1 MPSQQKPLN
10 LAKELER
17 KFPAEVLSTLRE
29 VGKFA
34 SQMGMT
40 AYAVGGFVRDLLL
53 GTPTLDIDIVI
64 EGNGIALAQKLAKMW
79 QADLT
84 VHERFLTATLQW
96 QLREPKSASTHAPIH
111 ACTLSRL
118 DIATARKE
126 RYPSPAALPEVEPA
140 SILDDLWRRD
150 FTINA
155 MAICLDPKRFGELVD
170 PTGGFND
177 LQRGIIRVL
186 HERSF
191 VDDPT
196 RIFRAVRYEQRFG
209 FKIERKTL
217 RLICHARDESL
228 LTKLSRDRIKHE
240 LWRML
245 QERDPTKPMRR
256 LSKLRI
262 LPVIAPELCVT
273 TKRLEWMRRAN
284 EWLNWFAEKFP
295 EKRLEREWALLL
307 TLLPNAKAMDSFF
320 QRYQLGESERDFGL
334 ALLKALKRRTPK
346 RPSSWVRWLNPLPLE
361 AALVLAAKRS
371 LPNDPLWQRYF
382 LEWRWARPDITGEDL
397 KACGILGRSISVGL
411 QAALAVKLDE
421 GADASKQLEVALRR
435 AQRYR
440 TSRR

>member
-10 LAKELER
+10 LAKELQR
-17 KFPAEVLSTLRE
+17 KFPAEVLSVLKE
-29 VGKFA
+29 VGKVA

-53 GTPTLDIDIVI
+53 GTPTLDIDISV
-64 EGNGIALAQKLAKMW
+64 EGNGIALAQKLAQMCE
-79 QADLT
+79 AGLT
-84 VHERFLTATLQW
+84 IHERFLTATLHW
-96 QLREPKSASTHAPIH
+96 RSKEPKNAFTPALIR
-111 ACTLSRL
+111 AFTLSRL
-118 DIATARKE
+118 DISTARKE

-196 RIFRAVRYEQRFG
+196 RIFRAVRYEQRFN

-217 RLICHARDESL
+217 RLICQARDESL
-228 LTKLSRDRIKHE
+228 LAKLSRDRIKHE
-240 LWRML
+240 LWRIL
-245 QERDPTKPMRR
+245 QERDPTKPMSR

-262 LPVIAPELCVT
+262 LSIIAPELCVT
-273 TKRLEWMRRAN
+273 KGRLEWMQKVN

-295 EKRLEREWALLL
+295 EKPLEREWALLL
-307 TLLPNAKAMDSFF
+307 PLLPTAEAVNSFS
-320 QRYQLGESERDFGL
+320 QRYQLGESERGCGL

-346 RPSSWVRWLNPLPLE
+346 RPSGWVRWLNPLTLE

-371 LPNDPLWQRYF
+371 SPNDPLWQRYF
-382 LEWRWARPDITGEDL
+382 LEWRWTRPDITGEDL
-397 KACGILGRSISVGL
+397 KAHGILGRAISVGL

-421 GADASKQLEVALRR
+421 GADARRQLEVALRR
-435 AQRYR
+435 AKQCQ
-440 TSRR
+440 TSRW

>member
-1 MPSQQKPLN
+1 MPSPKPLN
-10 LAKELER
+10 LTDELQR
-17 KFPAEVLSTLRE
+17 KFPAEVLSVLQE
-29 VGKFA
+29 VGKVA

-53 GTPTLDIDIVI
+53 GTPTLDIDIVV
-64 EGNGIALAQKLAKMW
+64 EGNGIALAQKLAQMW

-96 QLREPKSASTHAPIH
+96 RLKEPVSTIASTN
-111 ACTLSRL
+111 ACILSRL

-140 SILDDLWRRD
+140 SIFDDLWRRD

-155 MAICLDPKRFGELVD
+155 MAICLDPTRFGELVD
-170 PTGGFND
+170 PTGGFGD
-177 LQRGIIRVL
+177 LRRGIIRVL

-196 RIFRAVRYEQRFG
+196 RIFRAVRYEQRFD
-209 FKIERKTL
+209 FKIEPKTL
-217 RLICHARDESL
+217 RLICQARDESFL
-228 LTKLSRDRIKHE
+228 AKLSRDRIKHE
-240 LWRML
+240 LWRIL

-262 LPVIAPELCVT
+262 LSVIAPELCVT
-273 TKRLEWMRRAN
+273 KERLEWMRKAN

-295 EKRLEREWALLL
+295 EKTLEREWALLL
-307 TLLPNAKAMDSFF
+307 PLLPTYEAVNSFS
-320 QRYQLGESERDFGL
+320 QRYQLGESERECGL
-334 ALLKALKRRTPK
+334 ALLKALRRRTPK
-346 RPSSWVRWLNPLPLE
+346 RPSGWVRWLNPLPLE

-371 LPNDPLWQRYF
+371 SPNDPAWQRYF

-397 KACGILGRSISVGL
+397 KTHGITGRAISIGL

-421 GADASKQLEVALRR
+421 GADARRQLEVALRR
-435 AQRYR
+435 AQQCQ